1 MKRKNSSSA
10 IKWIYKYTKKQLWWV
25 VLLAAFTGLI
35 SGGFILLALCSRRIL
50 DIVTGDSAGSFF
62 RAVMAVFG
70 VIILQGALNV
80 LYANVGVRA
89 YNRIDIRMKQGL
101 FDRLLDKKWTK
112 LNKFHSG
119 EILNRFTNDIKVITD
134 ALISIIPNAI
144 AMGVRLV
151 GGLAVLIY
159 IDPKLTFAV
168 CGVGALVALAAR
180 LYSRHFKYLHKL
192 QQSEA
197 GKVRSYIQECM
208 ENMVVIKSFSN
219 NAVVCDNLLKRQWE
233 YFKVALKRNTV
244 SNIANTGIYIMF
256 TGGYYAALIWGAL
269 RIKGGIMT
277 FGTLTAFLQIIDQI
291 KAPMKDMSG
300 LIPQFYSM
308 IASAERVM
316 ELEEL
321 EDETGV
327 ERPETTKELYGAVD
341 ALVLEN
347 VSFAYKDDK
356 ILKNA
361 SLRIPKGSIAAIV
374 GPSGI
379 GKSTMM
385 KLFLSLIEQQ
395 SGEVYFETKK
405 GKIPADKG
413 TRRMFA
419 YVPQGNMVL
428 SGTLRENIAFCR
440 PDATEDEIKRAAEN
454 ALIWDVIESMPD
466 GLETAVGERGLGL
479 SEGQIQRIA
488 IARAF
493 LTDAPILLLDEA
505 TSALDEATER
515 ALLDNIK
522 NMKDKTCIFIS
533 HKEGTIQRC
542 DKIFYM
548 RDKRF
553 EDISFEQLTENW
565 GRTKA

>member
-1 MKRKNSSSA
+1 MDKTKSSA
-10 IKWIYKYTKKQLWWV
+10 ALKWIYRYTRSQLWWV
-25 VLLAAFTGLI
+25 VLLSVFTGLI

-50 DIVTGDSAGSFF
+50 DLVTGDAKGSFAL
-62 RAVMAVFG
+62 AVIAVFA
-70 VIILQGALNV
+70 VIIMQGVFNV

-89 YNRIDIRMKQGL
+89 YNRIDMRIKQGL
-101 FDRLLDKKWTK
+101 FNCLLNKKWPQ

-119 EILNRFTNDIKVITD
+119 EILNRFTNDIQVITN

-144 AMGVRLV
+144 SMGVRLV
-151 GGLAVLIY
+151 AGLAVLISINY
-159 IDPKLTFAV
+159 KFTLIVCAV
-168 CGVGALVALAAR
+168 GVVVALAAR
-180 LYSRHFKYLHKL
+180 VYSAHFKYLHKQ

-219 NAVVCDNLLKRQWE
+219 NKVVCDNLLSRQWD
-233 YFKVALKRNTV
+233 YFKIALKRNAV
-244 SNIANTGIYIMF
+244 SNIANTGMYIMF

-269 RIKGGIMT
+269 QIKGGILT

-316 ELEEL
+316 ELEL
-321 EDETGV
+321 LDDETGI
-327 ERPETTKELYGAVD
+327 EREQD
-341 ALVLEN
+341 ADTIYNDIESLVLED
-347 VSFAYKDDK
+347 VTFAYDNEN

-361 SLRIPKGSIAAIV
+361 SAVIEKGSVAAIA

-395 SGEVYFETKK
+395 SGEVYFKTKS
-405 GKIPADKG
+405 GKIPADKY
-413 TRRMFA
+413 TRRLFA

-440 PDATEDEIKRAAEN
+440 PDASDEEIKKAAEN
-454 ALIWDVIESMPD
+454 ALIWDFIENQPN
-466 GLETAVGERGLGL
+466 GLETSVGERGLGL
-479 SEGQIQRIA
+479 SEGQVQRIA

-505 TSALDEATER
+505 TSALDENTER

-522 NMKDKTCIFIS
+522 NMKQKTCIFIS

-542 DKIFYM
+542 DKILYM
-548 RDKRF
+548 NDRKF
-553 EDISFEQLTENW
+553 KELSFDELMKNW
-565 GRTKA
+565 GRN